1 MHKKSV
7 FCPGCIKVVFR
18 KGPLG
23 YLLQDSTEE
32 ARVIKDNPA
41 LQDKSAPKKE
51 ELVRQN
57 ALAVVRQRG
66 GDASDKR
73 EVLGEYILQF
83 GKYKGKSFRWLL
95 ENDMGY
101 TICLIKNLQQEEAM
115 GVFTSE
121 GPSKS
126 SLLSFSNYA
135 CSFNEI
141 QSLLSYVSKNPGLV
155 GFGAHA
161 KSTWQEIWNRAD
173 GYASFIL
180 WATCVPG
187 TRMYKLQQYLRNQ
200 MQSARPQLLSQ
211 RVSLFF
217 ASVKELFAVHG
228 SLLQEPS
235 ASSIGNACTKKAVGP
250 QAGSKA
256 GCALAANRTRASRV
270 AGENSTTE
278 PPMPMLRGRGH
289 LRQRW
294 PALLMHGS
302 LLQEPSPSSIG
313 NACTKKA
320 VGPQAGSKAVCALAG
335 NRNWASRV
343 AGEKSTTEPPMP
355 TWTPSAEVAGTF
367 NGSFQ
372 ATPVLYLTRFIFSY
386 CGSDLLNSTALWST
400 IPKAATAVR
409 RSCGCLPC
417 HRFDPSYLFLL

>member
-23 YLLQDSTEE
+23 YLLQDPTEE
-32 ARVIKDNPA
+32 ARVIEDNPA

-101 TICLIKNLQQEEAM
+101 TICLIKNIQQEEAM

-155 GFGAHA
+155 GFGAHT
-161 KSTWQEIWNRAD
+161 KSTWQEIWNNRAD

-200 MQSARPQLLSQ
+200 IQSARPQLLSQ
-211 RVSLFF
+211 RVSCLFF

-250 QAGSKA
+250 QAASQAGSKA
-256 GCALAANRTRASRV
+256 GCALAGNRTRASRV

-278 PPMPMLRGRGH
+278 PPMPTLRGRGH

-302 LLQEPSPSSIG
+302 LLQEPSASSIG

-320 VGPQAGSKAVCALAG
+320 VGPQAGSKAGCALAG
-335 NRNWASRV
+335 NRTRASRAE
-343 AGEKSTTEPPMP
+343 AGS
-355 TWTPSAEVAGTF
+355 WTPSAEVAGTF

-400 IPKAATAVR
+400 SSEGGHGSPSVLRLFT
-409 RSCGCLPC
+409 LP
-417 HRFDPSYLFLL
+417 SI

>member
-23 YLLQDSTEE
+23 YLLQDPTEE

-101 TICLIKNLQQEEAM
+101 TIYLIKNLQQEEAM

-141 QSLLSYVSKNPGLV
+141 QSLLSYVSKNPGVPAASSEVTSWLV
-155 GFGAHA
+155 LVLMRRVRGRRFGTTGLMVMHPLYCGQLV
-161 KSTWQEIWNRAD
+161 SRGHGCTSGSN
-173 GYASFIL
+173 
-180 WATCVPG
+180 TCVI
-187 TRMYKLQQYLRNQ
+187 RC
-200 MQSARPQLLSQ
+200 
-211 RVSLFF
+211 SLP
-217 ASVKELFAVHG
+217 V
-228 SLLQEPS
+228 
-235 ASSIGNACTKKAVGP
+235 
-250 QAGSKA
+250 
-256 GCALAANRTRASRV
+256 R
-270 AGENSTTE
+270 
-278 PPMPMLRGRGH
+278 
-289 LRQRW
+289 
-294 PALLMHGS
+294 
-302 LLQEPSPSSIG
+302 
-313 NACTKKA
+313 
-320 VGPQAGSKAVCALAG
+320 
-335 NRNWASRV
+335 
-343 AGEKSTTEPPMP
+343 
-355 TWTPSAEVAGTF
+355 
-367 NGSFQ
+367 SF
-372 ATPVLYLTRFIFSY
+372 
-386 CGSDLLNSTALWST
+386 
-400 IPKAATAVR
+400 
-409 RSCGCLPC
+409 
-417 HRFDPSYLFLL
+417 